1 MASMRRL
8 AEMLGLCPRGFLS
21 NGNEMQRTVSHRYS
35 GLSVPENG
43 CKTGTGL
50 KYKKV
55 IIKKED
61 KRKKGLHLITVIISQ
76 HLQIVKQFYNLQILF
91 LKKVLC
97 VLVQNRAKTRIFE
110 HRSNFCQLD
119 VLMRKSVISI
129 EKILTFLV
137 KSIAIS
143 VKLCYTSSV

>member
-8 AEMLGLCPRGFLS
+8 AEVLGLCPRGFLS
-21 NGNEMQRTVSHRYS
+21 NKNEMQRTVSHRYP

-50 KYKKV
+50 KYKKG
-55 IIKKED
+55 I
-61 KRKKGLHLITVIISQ
+61 KRKRIKGKRVCISLLSLYHSICKLSSDFIICKYY
-76 HLQIVKQFYNLQILF
+76 LQ
-91 LKKVLC
+91 KKFS
-97 VLVQNRAKTRIFE
+97 AFWYKTGQKHAFFE